1 MNRDLFK
8 AIDDHFGLNLT
19 QSEPQSVPGGD
30 INQSFVG
37 ENTQGKPFFI
47 KVNAN
52 AELLEVEAKNLALLA
67 RAEVNT
73 PHVIGFNRFTDAGVL
88 VLEYLPL
95 VASGDEQS
103 LGQQLAKLH
112 RKTAEQYGLGYNN
125 YIGSTLQQNSRSDSW
140 AQFWWHNRLAPQLDM
155 ARRNRALMV
164 DTRRLKTLSDRL
176 LVGHQPLASLLHGDL
191 WGGNKGYLRD
201 GQPVL
206 FDPACYLG
214 DRETDLAFTLVFG
227 GFGHGFYQSYREA
240 WPLPDGWQGR
250 EPLYNLYHLLN
261 HLNLFGDSYRGSVE
275 SAVAS
280 LLS

>member
-8 AIDDHFGLNLT
+8 AIDEHFGLNLT

-30 INQSFVG
+30 INQSFVA

-52 AELLEVEAKNLALLA
+52 AELLELEAKNLALLA
-67 RAEVNT
+67 RAEINT

-103 LGQQLAKLH
+103 LGQLLAKLH
-112 RKTAEQYGLGYNN
+112 RKTAEQYGLSYNN

-140 AQFWWHNRLAPQLDM
+140 AEFWWHNRLAPQLDM

-164 DTRRLKTLSDRL
+164 DTRRLKILSDRL
-176 LVGHQPLASLLHGDL
+176 LAGHQPLASLLHGDL

-206 FDPACYLG
+206 FDPACYFG

-240 WPLPDGWQGR
+240 WPLPDGWQRR

>member
-67 RAEVNT
+67 RAEINT

-103 LGQQLAKLH
+103 LGQLLAKLH
-112 RKTAEQYGLGYNN
+112 RKTAEQYGLSYNN

-140 AQFWWHNRLAPQLDM
+140 AEFWWHNRLAPQLDM

-164 DTRRLKTLSDRL
+164 DTRRLKILSDRL
-176 LVGHQPLASLLHGDL
+176 LAGHQPLASLLHGDL

-206 FDPACYLG
+206 FDPACYFG

>member
-8 AIDDHFGLNLT
+8 AIDEHFGLNLT

-52 AELLEVEAKNLALLA
+52 AELLELEAKNLALLA
-67 RAEVNT
+67 RAEINT

-140 AQFWWHNRLAPQLDM
+140 AEFWWHNRLAPQLDM
-155 ARRNRALMV
+155 AWRNRALMV
-164 DTRRLKTLSDRL
+164 DTRRLKILSDRL
-176 LVGHQPLASLLHGDL
+176 LAGHQPLASLLHGDL

-206 FDPACYLG
+206 FDPACYFG

-240 WPLPDGWQGR
+240 WPLADGWQRR

>member
-240 WPLPDGWQGR
+240 WPLPDGGRGR

>member
-8 AIDDHFGLNLT
+8 AIDEHFGLNLT

-67 RAEVNT
+67 RAEINT

-103 LGQQLAKLH
+103 LGQLLAKLH
-112 RKTAEQYGLGYNN
+112 RKTAEQYGLSYNN

-140 AQFWWHNRLAPQLDM
+140 AEFWWHNRLAPQLDM
-155 ARRNRALMV
+155 AWRNRALMV
-164 DTRRLKTLSDRL
+164 DTRRLKILSDRL
-176 LVGHQPLASLLHGDL
+176 LAGHQPLASLLHGDL

-206 FDPACYLG
+206 FDPACYFG

-227 GFGHGFYQSYREA
+227 GFGHDFYQSYREA
-240 WPLPDGWQGR
+240 WLLPDGWQGR

>member
-8 AIDDHFGLNLT
+8 AIDEHFGLNLT

-52 AELLEVEAKNLALLA
+52 AELLELEAKNLALLA
-67 RAEVNT
+67 RAEINT

-103 LGQQLAKLH
+103 LGQLLAKLH
-112 RKTAEQYGLGYNN
+112 RKTAEQYGLSYNN

-164 DTRRLKTLSDRL
+164 DTRRLKILSDRL
-176 LVGHQPLASLLHGDL
+176 LAGHQPLASLLHGDL

-206 FDPACYLG
+206 FDPACYFG

-240 WPLPDGWQGR
+240 WPLPDGWQRR